1 MPTYLLIGASRGIG
15 GSAAQHLASGGAEI
29 LSVSR
34 SLALAGT
41 WLEADIGTD
50 RGIER
55 VVEAVGDR
63 ALDGLLFLGGTWEKG
78 AFTEAYDF
86 VSSPKDEV
94 RDLISVNLIAPILLA
109 RALALNLAKAQN
121 PRIILNGALSGLPQ
135 AATPEVANT
144 AAKFGMQGVAQSLNL
159 SLRAYGVGTTVVN
172 PGNVATPEVM
182 EDIAE
187 GRFGNQVP
195 IPIEDVLRTYDYVL
209 SLSAS
214 TVPVEIDLTQKNPG
228 LL

>member
-1 MPTYLLIGASRGIG
+1 MPTYVLIGASRGIG
-15 GSAAQHLASGGAEI
+15 GAAAQHFASKGAEI

-34 SLALAGT
+34 SPATAGT
-41 WLEADIGTD
+41 WIEADVGTD
-50 RGIER
+50 QGIDR
-55 VVEAVGDR
+55 IVEAVGDR
-63 ALDGLLFLGGTWEKG
+63 TLDGLLFLGGAWEKG

-94 RDLISVNLIAPILLA
+94 RSLISINLIAPILLA
-109 RALALNLAKAQN
+109 RALAQNLAKAKN
-121 PRIILNGALSGLPQ
+121 PRIILNGALSGLPN

-144 AAKFGMQGVAQSLNL
+144 ATKFGMQGVAQSLNM
-159 SLRAYGVGTTVVN
+159 SLRPYGVGATVVN

-195 IPIEDVLRTYDYVL
+195 IPIEDVLHTYEYIL

-214 TVPVEIDLTQKNPG
+214 TVPVEINLAQKKPESE
-228 LL
+228 

>member
-15 GSAAQHLASGGAEI
+15 GSTAQYLASSGAEI
-29 LSVSR
+29 LGVSR
-34 SLALAGT
+34 SPALAGT
-41 WLEADIGTD
+41 WVEADVGTD
-50 RGIER
+50 QGIDR
-55 VVEAVGDR
+55 IVEVVGDR
-63 ALDGLLFLGGTWEKG
+63 ILDGLLFLGGAWEQG

-86 VSSPKDEV
+86 VSSPKSEV

-109 RALALNLAKAQN
+109 RALAPNLAKAQN
-121 PRIILNGALSGLPQ
+121 PRIILNGALSGLPN

-144 AAKFGMQGVAQSLNL
+144 ATKFGMQGVAQSLNM

-187 GRFGNQVP
+187 GRFGEQVP
-195 IPIEDVLRTYDYVL
+195 IPLEDVLHTYDYIL
-209 SLSAS
+209 RLSAS
-214 TVPVEIDLTQKNPG
+214 TVPVEINLAQKKPG
-228 LL
+228 LD